1 MSSAGGNHSQKTKE
15 INDNKVDSDEEIAI
29 RNIAQPDE
37 ITNNTNMSE
46 LKKLSPSDIEL
57 IRDCMFWT
65 SEAWSKPFIELL

>member
-46 LKKLSPSDIEL
+46 LKKQVIKRLGEET
-57 IRDCMFWT
+57 FNKT
-65 SEAWSKPFIELL
+65 V